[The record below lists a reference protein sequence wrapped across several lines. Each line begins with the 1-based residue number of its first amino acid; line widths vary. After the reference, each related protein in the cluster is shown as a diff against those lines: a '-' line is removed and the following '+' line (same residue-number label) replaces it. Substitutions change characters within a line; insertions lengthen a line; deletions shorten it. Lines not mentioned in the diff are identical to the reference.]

1 MYVRVGGERVRSSED
16 AEFFLEWLDRL
27 QQAVEVHEE
36 WRTPVER
43 EHVLDLI
50 GRARAVYAGQTLR

>member
-1 MYVRVGGERVRSSED
+1 VRSSED
-16 AEFFLEWLDRL
+16 AEFFLAWLDRL
-27 QQAVEVHEE
+27 QHAAEAHEG

-50 GRARAVYAGQTLR
+50 DRARAVYSGETLR